1 MIWIKKMKSI
11 KEKMSNKIDFNVA
24 HLSEGQKISL
34 TGYLNVKTSG
44 DVWKAIFDS
53 LETSAQTLIIDA
65 SQLTYCDM
73 SGIALFIALQSHAR
87 DNDQTFNILGLSPEM
102 QRLYNRF
109 ADQSTL
115 PPLSQPKVPLNAI
128 EKTGRLYCQLIQAF
142 IQNLYEHII
151 FIGELTVFFMQAIR
165 HPSKIRW
172 KQVWFVAEKAGINA
186 LPIVCLIGFLMGL
199 ILAFQSVVPMSKF
212 GAEIFVADLIGLAM
226 IRELGPLMTAIV
238 LAGRTGSAFAAEL
251 GAMKVNEEIDALT
264 TMGLDPMNYLV
275 VIRVMAAL
283 IVTPILT
290 IYADLI
296 SVVGGAIPLISMGYP
311 VVTYYNG
318 VVKAVD
324 YIDFISGLFKS
335 VFFGLLVASAGCKC
349 GLQTKTGAGAVGE
362 STTRAVV
369 NSIILIVICD
379 GIFSVIF
386 YYVGL

>member
-1 MIWIKKMKSI
+1 MKAMKSI
-11 KEKMSNKIDFNVA
+11 KEMSQKTIDFN
-24 HLSEGQKISL
+24 LDNIPGGQKISL
-34 TGYLNVKTSG
+34 SGYLNVKTCGELWNTVLDQIS
-44 DVWKAIFDS
+44 
-53 LETSAQTLIIDA
+53 DA
-65 SQLTYCDM
+65 SHKIIVDASLLTYCDM
-73 SGIALFIALQSHAR
+73 SGIALFITLQADAQKHG
-87 DNDQTFNILGLSPEM
+87 QEFEIQGLSPEM

-109 ADQSTL
+109 ADISTL
-115 PPLSQPKVPLNAI
+115 PPLSQPTVRINII
-128 EKTGRLYCQLIQAF
+128 EKTGRFSYLLIQSF
-142 IQNLYEHII
+142 IQNLYAHIL
-151 FIGELTVFFMQAIR
+151 FIGELTASFMCAMR
-165 HPSKIRW
+165 HPSQIRW

-264 TMGLDPMNYLV
+264 TMGLEPMNFLV
-275 VIRVMAAL
+275 IIRVMAAL

-296 SVVGGAIPLISMGYP
+296 SVLGGAIPLVSMGYP

-324 YIDFISGLFKS
+324 YIDLISGLFKS

-386 YYVGL
+386 YYLGI

>member
-1 MIWIKKMKSI
+1 MESI
-11 KEKMSNKIDFNVA
+11 KEMMPKKFDFN
-24 HLSEGQKISL
+24 LEQIFEGQKIVLS
-34 TGYLNVKTSG
+34 GFLNVQTCGEIWNPVFDALSMTTKKLVV
-44 DVWKAIFDS
+44 DV
-53 LETSAQTLIIDA
+53 

-73 SGIALFIALQSHAR
+73 SGIALLIALKNNAKKNEQQFS
-87 DNDQTFNILGLSPEM
+87 ISGLSPEM
-102 QRLYNRF
+102 QRLYGRF
-109 ADQSTL
+109 SDTSSISPIPQS
-115 PPLSQPKVPLNAI
+115 KDRINFV
-128 EKTGRLYCQLIQAF
+128 EKAGKSFYTVIQSLIQS
-142 IQNLYEHII
+142 LYAHII
-151 FIGELTVFFMQAIR
+151 FIGELTTFLVRAIR

-172 KQVWFVAEKAGINA
+172 KNVWLVTESAGVNA

-199 ILAFQSVVPMSKF
+199 ILAFQSIVPMSKF
-212 GAEIFVADLIGLAM
+212 GAEIFVSELIGLSM

-264 TMGLDPMNYLV
+264 TMGLEPMDFLV
-275 VIRVMAAL
+275 VIRIMAGL

-296 SVVGGAIPLISMGYP
+296 SVVGGAIPLVSMGYP

-318 VVKAVD
+318 VIKAVD
-324 YIDFISGLFKS
+324 SIDFLSGLFKS
-335 VFFGLLVASAGCKC
+335 IFFGLLVAGAGCKC

-362 STTRAVV
+362 STTHAVV

-386 YYVGL
+386 YYLGI

>member
-1 MIWIKKMKSI
+1 MESI
-11 KEKMSNKIDFNVA
+11 KEMMQNKIDFRIENI
-24 HLSEGQKISL
+24 SDGQKIYLS
-34 TGYLNVKTSG
+34 GSLNVKSSG
-44 DVWKAIFDS
+44 EIWEAILNKLS
-53 LETSAQTLIIDA
+53 TSAQTLSIDA
-65 SQLTYCDM
+65 SQLSYCDM
-73 SGIALFIALQSHAR
+73 SGIAFLITLQSYAR
-87 DNDQTFNILGLSPEM
+87 KHDQKFQVSGLSPEIH
-102 QRLYNRF
+102 RLYHRF
-109 ADQSTL
+109 ANSTL
-115 PPLSQPKVPLNAI
+115 LDPISPKKEPLHFI
-128 EKTGRLYCQLIQAF
+128 EKTGRYSFQLIQSF
-142 IQNLYEHII
+142 IQNLYEHIV
-151 FIGELTVFFMQAIR
+151 FIGELTVSFAHAIG
-165 HPSKIRW
+165 HPSRIRW
-172 KQVWFVAEKAGINA
+172 KNIFIVAEKAGVDA
-186 LPIVCLIGFLMGL
+186 LPIVSLIGFLMGL

-212 GAEIFVADLIGLAM
+212 GAEIFVADLIGLSM

-264 TMGLDPMNYLV
+264 TMGLEPMNFLV
-275 VIRVMAAL
+275 IIRVMAAL

-296 SVVGGAIPLISMGYP
+296 SVMGGAIPIVSMGYP
-311 VVTYYNG
+311 IVTYYNG

-369 NSIILIVICD
+369 NSIILIVMCD

-386 YYVGL
+386 YYLGI

>member
-1 MIWIKKMKSI
+1 MLKT
-11 KEKMSNKIDFNVA
+11 IDFN
-24 HLSEGQKISL
+24 LEQLPEGQKISL
-34 TGYLNVKTSG
+34 SGSLNVKTSG
-44 DVWKAIFDS
+44 KIWKALFNTLS
-53 LETSAQTLIIDA
+53 VSAHALIIDA

-73 SGIALFIALQSHAR
+73 SGIALFTTLQNYAKNHEQKFEIR
-87 DNDQTFNILGLSPEM
+87 GLSPEM

-109 ADQSTL
+109 ENASL
-115 PPLSQPKVPLNAI
+115 ISPLSQPAPPLNLI
-128 EKTGRLYCQLIQAF
+128 EKTGKFSFHLFQSF
-142 IQNLYEHII
+142 IHSLYEHIK
-151 FIGELTVFFMQAIR
+151 FVGELTIFFIQSIC

-172 KQVWFVAEKAGINA
+172 KQVWFVAEKAGVNA

-212 GAEIFVADLIGLAM
+212 GAEIFVADLIGLSM

-264 TMGLDPMNYLV
+264 TMGLEPMNFLV
-275 VIRVMAAL
+275 VIRIMATL

-296 SVVGGAIPLISMGYP
+296 SVMGGAIPLVSMGYP
-311 VVTYYNG
+311 VVTYFNG

-379 GIFSVIF
+379 GFFSVIF
-386 YYVGL
+386 YYLGI

>member
-1 MIWIKKMKSI
+1 
-11 KEKMSNKIDFNVA
+11 MSQKTIDFTLE
-24 HLSEGQKISL
+24 HIPEGQKISFS
-34 TGYLNVKTSG
+34 GSLNVKTCG
-44 DVWKAIFDS
+44 EIWNTVRNTI
-53 LETSAQTLIIDA
+53 SASSHKLIIDA

-73 SGIALFIALQSHAR
+73 SGIALITTLQ
-87 DNDQTFNILGLSPEM
+87 NDAQQNGQTFKIQGLTPEI
-102 QRLYNRF
+102 QRMYQRF
-109 ADQSTL
+109 ADTSAL
-115 PPLSQPKVPLNAI
+115 SPLSQPTVRTNII
-128 EKTGRLYCQLIQAF
+128 EKTGRFFYHFVQSFL
-142 IQNLYEHII
+142 QNLYAHIL
-151 FIGELTVFFMQAIR
+151 FIGELTAFFMRAMR
-165 HPSKIRW
+165 HPLQIRW

-264 TMGLDPMNYLV
+264 TMGIEPMNFLV
-275 VIRVMAAL
+275 IIRVMAAL

-296 SVVGGAIPLISMGYP
+296 SVLGGAIPLISMGYP

-324 YIDFISGLFKS
+324 YIDLISGLFKS

-362 STTRAVV
+362 STTHAVV

-386 YYVGL
+386 YYLGI

>member
-1 MIWIKKMKSI
+1 MH
-11 KEKMSNKIDFNVA
+11 NKIDFRI
-24 HLSEGQKISL
+24 EEMPDGQKIYL
-34 TGYLNVKTSG
+34 TGSLNVKTSG
-44 DVWKAIFDS
+44 EIWEEILNTLTV
-53 LETSAQTLIIDA
+53 SAQKLTIDA

-73 SGIALFIALQSHAR
+73 SGVALLITLQSFAR
-87 DNDQTFNILGLSPEM
+87 QYDQKCDIFGLTPEM

-109 ADQSTL
+109 AN
-115 PPLSQPKVPLNAI
+115 LSSLDPISQKKDHIPFI
-128 EKTGRLYCQLIQAF
+128 EKTGRYSCHVFQTF
-142 IQNLYEHII
+142 IHNLYEHIV
-151 FIGELTVFFMQAIR
+151 FIGEMTVSFVHAIR
-165 HPSKIRW
+165 HPSNIRW
-172 KQVWFVAEKAGINA
+172 KQVFIVAEKAGVNA

-199 ILAFQSVVPMSKF
+199 ILAFQSVIPMSKF
-212 GAEIFVADLIGLAM
+212 GAEIFVADLIGLSM

-264 TMGLDPMNYLV
+264 TMGLEPMNFLV
-275 VIRVMAAL
+275 IIRVMAAL

-290 IYADLI
+290 IYANLI
-296 SVVGGAIPLISMGYP
+296 SVMGGAIPIISMGYP
-311 VVTYYNG
+311 IVTYYNG

-369 NSIILIVICD
+369 NSIILIVMCD

-386 YYVGL
+386 YYLGI